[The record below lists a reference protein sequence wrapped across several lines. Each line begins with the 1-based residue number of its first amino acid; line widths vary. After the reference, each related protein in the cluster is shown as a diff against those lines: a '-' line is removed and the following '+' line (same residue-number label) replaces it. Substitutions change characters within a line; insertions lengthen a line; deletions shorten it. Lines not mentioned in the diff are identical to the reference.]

1 MNKKGAKMNNGSS
14 INIGLFKKALYDAEM
29 TQTELSKRLGYGSK
43 NTLSNKIH
51 GKTNIY
57 CDEANKICEILN
69 ITDQELKANIFL
81 PSPSQK

>member
-1 MNKKGAKMNNGSS
+1 MNNGSS
-14 INIGLFKKALYDAEM
+14 INIGLFKKALYDAGM
-29 TQTELSKRLGYGSK
+29 TQTELSKRLGYGK

-69 ITDQELKANIFL
+69 ITEQELKANIFL
-81 PSPSQK
+81 PSSSQK